1 MMFVFCKIQLINS
14 EFHLKALCHFDG
26 LKPSNSV
33 ITLKNI
39 EETMAKYDGYVELYQ
54 GAPECLIKTKS
65 FPCWRTK

>member
-1 MMFVFCKIQLINS
+1 MFVFCKIKPINS